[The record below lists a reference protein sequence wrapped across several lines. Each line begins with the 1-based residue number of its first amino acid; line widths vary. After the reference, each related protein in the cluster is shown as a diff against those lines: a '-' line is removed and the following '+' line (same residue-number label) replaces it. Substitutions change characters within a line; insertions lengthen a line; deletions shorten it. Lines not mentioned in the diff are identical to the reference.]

1 MSSNIIE
8 IGIIGDTLT
17 GKTSLINYYTGLG
30 FRDNSSNTVGIDCY
44 IKKIKFRKKEYR
56 LKIYDTAGQEIYHN
70 LALNIFKKCRGL
82 ILVYS
87 IDNNNSFDNVKD
99 KWIKDID
106 DLLDSKIPII
116 LVGNKKDLEKKR
128 IISEKDG
135 LEIATKNKFFFYET
149 SAKTGEN
156 VNQIF
161 QYLFEQII
169 NIEIIEK
176 DNNNNNN
183 DNDNNNNNKDDGKEN
198 NKSKKSKKCIIF

>member
-1 MSSNIIE
+1 MSSKIIE
-8 IGIIGDTLT
+8 IGIIGDTPT
-17 GKTSLINYYTGLG
+17 GKTSLINYFIWLG
-30 FRDNSSNTVGIDCY
+30 FTDIPKEGFDIY

-70 LALNIFKKCRGL
+70 LALNIFRKCQGL

-87 IDNNNSFDNVKD
+87 IDNNNSFDNVKN

-161 QYLFEQII
+161 QYLFEQIV
-169 NIEIIEK
+169 NFEIIEK
-176 DNNNNNN
+176 ENKNNNEENV
-183 DNDNNNNNKDDGKEN
+183 KKKE
-198 NKSKKSKKCIIF
+198 KIVKKCIIF

>member
-56 LKIYDTAGQEIYHN
+56 LKIYDTAGQENYHS
-70 LALNIFKKCRGL
+70 LALNIFKNCKGL

-87 IDNNNSFDNVKD
+87 IDNNNSFDNVKN

-106 DLLDSKIPII
+106 DMFDVLKIPII
-116 LVGNKKDLEKKR
+116 LVGNKKDLEKER
-128 IISEKDG
+128 IISEKEG
-135 LEIATKNKFFFYET
+135 LEIAKQKNYLFYET

-161 QYLFEQII
+161 QCLFEQII
-169 NIEIIEK
+169 NVENIKKE
-176 DNNNNNN
+176 
-183 DNDNNNNNKDDGKEN
+183 DNNNNNKDDGKEN
-198 NKSKKSKKCIIF
+198 NKSKKGKKCIIF

>member
-8 IGIIGDTLT
+8 IGIIGDTPT
-17 GKTSLINYYTGLG
+17 GKTSLINYYIWLG
-30 FRDNSSNTVGIDCY
+30 FTDIPKEGFDIY

-56 LKIYDTAGQEIYHN
+56 LKIYDTAGQENYHS
-70 LALNIFKKCRGL
+70 LALNIFKNCKGL

-87 IDNNNSFDNVKD
+87 IDNNNSFDNVKE

-116 LVGNKKDLEKKR
+116 LVGNKKDLEKER

-183 DNDNNNNNKDDGKEN
+183 KDDGKEN
-198 NKSKKSKKCIIF
+198 NKSKKGKKCIIF

>member
-8 IGIIGDTLT
+8 IGIIGDTPT

-30 FRDNSSNTVGIDCY
+30 FTDNIIIKPGIDFY
-44 IKKIKFRKKEYR
+44 IKKIKFRTKEYI
-56 LKIYDTAGQEIYHN
+56 LKIYDTAGQENYHS

-87 IDNNNSFDNVKD
+87 IDNKNSFDNVKE

-106 DLLDSKIPII
+106 DYLVSKIPII
-116 LVGNKKDLEKKR
+116 LVGNKKDLEKER
-128 IISEKDG
+128 IISEKEG
-135 LEIATKNKFFFYET
+135 LEIAKQKNYLFYET

-161 QYLFEQII
+161 QCLFEQII
-169 NIEIIEK
+169 NVENIEK
-176 DNNNNNN
+176 E
-183 DNDNNNNNKDDGKEN
+183 DNNNNNKDDGKEN
-198 NKSKKSKKCIIF
+198 NKIKKGKKCIIF

>member
-70 LALNIFKKCRGL
+70 LALNIFKNCKGL

-87 IDNNNSFDNVKD
+87 IDNNNSFDNVKE

-106 DLLDSKIPII
+106 DYLVSKIPII
-116 LVGNKKDLEKKR
+116 LVGNKKDLEKER
-128 IISEKDG
+128 IISEKEG
-135 LEIATKNKFFFYET
+135 LEIAKQKNYLFYET

-161 QYLFEQII
+161 QCLFEQII
-169 NIEIIEK
+169 NVENIKKE
-176 DNNNNNN
+176 
-183 DNDNNNNNKDDGKEN
+183 DNNNNNKDDGKEN
-198 NKSKKSKKCIIF
+198 NKIKKGKKCIIF